1 MILVGILL
9 FTYEPNTHWALATVN
24 MLYDYDDT
32 DMTNMKWIAV
42 RASMNAKRV
51 YYMRPKKY
59 CIKHI
64 LFSLDN

>member
-9 FTYEPNTHWALATVN
+9 FTYEPNHVN

-42 RASMNAKRV
+42 RESMNAKRV